1 MPHVLG
7 ALLKEVGT
15 VVADGDAAG
24 GKGGDDAGR
33 QTSSQQQLKDEKDV
47 RADRGKREK
56 DKDKKDKHE
65 KDSGAV
71 KEICS
76 QNVWPRINSN

>member
-56 DKDKKDKHE
+56 NHAKRGFQKPKLFFFGGV
-65 KDSGAV
+65 SR
-71 KEICS
+71 EILKT
-76 QNVWPRINSN
+76 